1 MNATDGPDRP
11 DRNGSDLTQGRFHG
25 QGSQALVEGIEVLCH
40 PGAKE
45 TTHQQTWL
53 FVPPPLV
60 MLGDSVSAGQYLP
73 SNDDAHPRLL
83 AADLHARLTVYAVP
97 EHTTAQ
103 THSMYTGEF

>member
-1 MNATDGPDRP
+1 MNATDGP

-53 FVPPPLV
+53 FVPPTRSCLGIVYLLGSIYRATTMPILV
-60 MLGDSVSAGQYLP
+60 YLQLICMLG
-73 SNDDAHPRLL
+73 
-83 AADLHARLTVYAVP
+83 
-97 EHTTAQ
+97 
-103 THSMYTGEF
+103 